1 MSSLSDC
8 LHLTSAP
15 KYRLKVNS
23 PPYVKDQQNRIA
35 CNFEGSPVD
44 SIEAAASQT
53 DSSIDSFRGT
63 REFHRIEIES
73 FEMSVNSGSSMS
85 KAKSSASKGDDIRS
99 NASSRSRK
107 ESTPSDGESSQ
118 LSFQSGNHYVEVTK
132 GILHLLKE
140 NKPTPLGEE
149 AERSELIC
157 MISVPTSMTTHD
169 ILQFTAPVSG
179 DIENLR
185 IIRDSKP
192 NQYMVLIKFRNQ
204 KTADE
209 FFGNYNGA
217 QFNTIE
223 PDVCNLVYVG
233 RVETLNESDRR
244 LKQPPNSGLTELPT
258 CAVCLE
264 RMDESVEGILTILCN
279 HSFHSN
285 CLDKWPDTSCPVCRY
300 CQTPESI
307 PQSCCFECTAMK
319 SSALDEA
326 NNSSDVS
333 TDPVNSSNE
342 TTESLWI
349 CLVCGHVGC
358 GRYVEGHAY
367 KHYVETQHTYAMQLG
382 NNRVWDYA
390 GDNYVHRLLQNKS
403 DGKVVEV
410 DNASQRA
417 SEEKIDAFQL
427 EYTYL
432 LTNQLDTQRKFY
444 EDTIHKIES
453 EAQETISSL
462 QDKNSLFSQE
472 KTKMQEQITNLTKE
486 KASCERKLNNLSSK
500 LTKLTE
506 ELAEEKELNKALTKN
521 QDMWQKKLKET
532 EDKMMRL
539 ITVKDKELVD
549 LKEQVRDLMFFV
561 QARDKILQEPDSHL
575 QQEIQEGRIVVGEG
589 ASTSQPSSSRG
600 KSRKKK

>member
-1 MSSLSDC
+1 MSGSTYSSSSKKSSGDKPNGKGKAAAKAAKESSPSDC
-8 LHLTSAP
+8 
-15 KYRLKVNS
+15 
-23 PPYVKDQQNRIA
+23 
-35 CNFEGSPVD
+35 
-44 SIEAAASQT
+44 
-53 DSSIDSFRGT
+53 
-63 REFHRIEIES
+63 
-73 FEMSVNSGSSMS
+73 
-85 KAKSSASKGDDIRS
+85 
-99 NASSRSRK
+99 
-107 ESTPSDGESSQ
+107 ESSQ
-118 LSFQSGNHYVEVTK
+118 LPFQSGNHFVEVTK
-132 GILHLLKE
+132 GILHLFKE

-169 ILQFTAPVSG
+169 ILQFTAPVSN
-179 DIENLR
+179 DIENIR

-192 NQYMVLIKFRNQ
+192 NQYMALIKFRNQ

-209 FFGNYNGA
+209 FYRNYNGA

-223 PDVCNLVYVG
+223 PDICNLVYVAK
-233 RVETLNESDRR
+233 VETMKESDHRF
-244 LKQPPNSGLTELPT
+244 KQQPPSGLTELPT
-258 CAVCLE
+258 CPVCLE

-307 PQSCCFECTAMK
+307 PQSSCFECTAAK
-319 SSALDEA
+319 NEVNS
-326 NNSSDVS
+326 NNSTLDVTVDSLNTS
-333 TDPVNSSNE
+333 TTE

-410 DNASQRA
+410 DNASVRA

-444 EDTIHKIES
+444 EETIRKIES

-462 QDKNSLFSQE
+462 QEKNQIMTQDKV
-472 KTKMQEQITNLTKE
+472 KMQEQINNLNKE
-486 KASCERKLNNLSSK
+486 KSSCERKLNQLS
-500 LTKLTE
+500 TKLGKLSE

-521 QDMWQKKLKET
+521 QDILHKNLKES
-532 EDKMMRL
+532 EEKMLQL
-539 ITVKDKELVD
+539 ISAKNEELND
-549 LKEQVRDLMFFV
+549 LKDQVRDLMIYLEA
-561 QARDKILQEPDSHL
+561 QSKIKAVSDSDL
-575 QQEIQEGRIVVGEG
+575 QQEIQTGKIVLGE
-589 ASTSQPSSSRG
+589 QSSSSPSNLG
-600 KSRKKK
+600 SPSNVNSGTKSKSRRKK